1 MEDLLP
7 EFLAEALESLEL
19 LDTEVVK
26 LERQPGDKPT
36 LGSIFRHVHTMKG
49 TCGFLGLTRLE
60 KVAHAAE
67 NVLGMHRDGALP
79 VTPGSITLILRALDA
94 IRSIVNGLQ
103 MTGQEPSGHDAVLI
117 AELADAAEGR
127 AATAAVL
134 VAEVGAVAIQVPAI
148 APTAALLATPAPAVA
163 AFASNPAAAAR
174 VPEPAAQTIRVN
186 VDVLEG
192 LMTLVKELVL
202 TRNQILQLARSEH
215 AEVFT
220 GPLQRLSH
228 ITSELQEGVM
238 KTRMQPIGNAWGN
251 LPRLVRDLA
260 HELDKKIELVMHGA
274 ETELDRQVLE
284 LIKDPLTHMIRNSGD
299 HGLEGPADRR
309 AAGKP
314 EQGRIRLDAYHEG
327 GHILIEVGD
336 DGRGLPVERIRAKVV
351 GNGLATEAEL
361 AAMTDQQI
369 QSFIFRPGFSTAATV
384 TSVSGR
390 GVGMD
395 VVKTNIERIGGMIEL
410 SSTEG
415 VGTTFKI
422 KIPLTLAIVSAL
434 IVEVCNQRFAI
445 PQISVIELVS
455 AQAPRDQAW
464 KAAPGGV
471 FKDSTRDGT
480 TTHPVI
486 ELINDTPVLRLR
498 DHLLPLIDLGSL
510 LKLGEH
516 EPADAPSGRLGN
528 RLSGGNLF
536 VVVTQVGTSRFGLIV
551 DHIFDTEEIVLKPVA
566 PILRHISLFSGATIL
581 GDGQVIMIL
590 DPNGIARS
598 SGLGT
603 GGSGGAERAVAAPTV
618 EATSSRKMALLLF
631 KAGSGQCKAV
641 PLDLVARLETL
652 DRGAIERSGSELVT
666 QYRGRL
672 MPLVPLV
679 LRPGA
684 ELPDRQSTIVFADGE
699 RVMGLMVDE
708 IIDVVEDHLRV
719 ELSTDKLGFLGTAIV
734 DGRAADILDTGY
746 WLQRALKDWFARAT
760 PSGPVQKSLLVVEDS
775 QFFRS
780 LIIPMLAAAGFH
792 VTAVDNPL
800 AALALR
806 EGGKTFDLILSDI
819 EMPEMDGIAFVREIR
834 SRGAWAGL
842 PVIALS
848 SLQTDAAVERGRE
861 AGFDAYISKFDKAV
875 LLKAVQRVLTSGRT
889 GASPRLMATEGTGA

>member
-7 EFLAEALESLEL
+7 EFLAETLESLEL
-19 LDTEVVK
+19 LGAEVVK
-26 LERQPGDKPT
+26 LERKPGDKPT
-36 LGSIFRHVHTMKG
+36 LGSIFRHVHTIKG
-49 TCGFLGLTRLE
+49 TCGFLGLARLE

-67 NVLGMHRDGALP
+67 NVLGKHRDGVLP

-94 IRSIVNGLQ
+94 IRSIVDGIQ
-103 MTGQEPSGHDAVLI
+103 ATGQEPSGNDAGLI
-117 AELADAAEGR
+117 ADLTDAAEGR
-127 AATAAVL
+127 VAAAA
-134 VAEVGAVAIQVPAI
+134 
-148 APTAALLATPAPAVA
+148 APAVEVVAEAMPALA
-163 AFASNPAAAAR
+163 AASPATAVPALAPAAEAAEPVAATR
-174 VPEPAAQTIRVN
+174 APESAAQTIRVN

-192 LMTLVKELVL
+192 LMTLVSELVL

-215 AEVFT
+215 TEVFT

-228 ITSELQEGVM
+228 ITSDLQEGVM

-260 HELDKKIELVMHGA
+260 HELGKKIELVMHGA
-274 ETELDRQVLE
+274 NTELDRQVLE
-284 LIKDPLTHMIRNSGD
+284 LIKDPLTHMVRNSGD

-314 EQGRIRLDAYHEG
+314 ELGRIRLDAYHEG

-336 DGRGLPVERIRAKVV
+336 DGRGLPVERIRAKVI
-351 GNGLATEAEL
+351 GSGLATEAEL

-369 QSFIFRPGFSTAATV
+369 QSFIFRPGFSTAAAV

-395 VVKTNIERIGGMIEL
+395 VVKTNIERIGGTIEL

-455 AQAPRDQAW
+455 AQAPRARASEDAL
-464 KAAPGGV
+464 GGSALQG
-471 FKDSTRDGT
+471 STLDGST
-480 TTHPVI
+480 SHPMI
-486 ELINDTPVLRLR
+486 ERINDTLVLRLR
-498 DHLLPLIDLGSL
+498 DHLLPLVDLGGL
-510 LKLGEH
+510 LKLGEPG
-516 EPADAPSGRLGN
+516 PADAPGGRLGH
-528 RLSGGNLF
+528 RLSTGNLF
-536 VVVTQVGTSRFGLIV
+536 VVVTQVGSSRFGLIV
-551 DHIFDTEEIVLKPVA
+551 DRIFDTEEIVLKPVA

-603 GGSGGAERAVAAPTV
+603 GGSGGADRAVAAPAADV
-618 EATSSRKMALLLF
+618 TSSRKMALLLF
-631 KAGSGQCKAV
+631 KAGGGQCKAV

-679 LRPGA
+679 SRPGA
-684 ELPDRQSTIVFADGE
+684 ELPNRQSTLVFADGT

-719 ELSTDKLGFLGTAIV
+719 ELSTDQPGFLGTAIV
-734 DGRAADILDTGY
+734 DGRASDILDTGY
-746 WLQRALKDWFARAT
+746 WLQRAFKDWFARAT

-775 QFFRS
+775 PFFRS
-780 LIIPMLAAAGFH
+780 LIIPALSAAGFH

-806 EGGKTFDLILSDI
+806 ESGKMFDLILSDI
-819 EMPEMDGIAFVREIR
+819 EMPEMDGIAFAREIR
-834 SRGAWAGL
+834 SQGAWANL

-861 AGFDAYISKFDKAV
+861 AGFDAYISKFDKAI
-875 LLKAVQRVLTSGRT
+875 LLEAVQRGIASGRA
-889 GASPRLMATEGTGA
+889 GAWPRPMAIERAGA

>member
-1 MEDLLP
+1 M
-7 EFLAEALESLEL
+7 
-19 LDTEVVK
+19 
-26 LERQPGDKPT
+26 
-36 LGSIFRHVHTMKG
+36 
-49 TCGFLGLTRLE
+49 
-60 KVAHAAE
+60 
-67 NVLGMHRDGALP
+67 
-79 VTPGSITLILRALDA
+79 
-94 IRSIVNGLQ
+94 
-103 MTGQEPSGHDAVLI
+103 
-117 AELADAAEGR
+117 
-127 AATAAVL
+127 
-134 VAEVGAVAIQVPAI
+134 
-148 APTAALLATPAPAVA
+148 
-163 AFASNPAAAAR
+163 
-174 VPEPAAQTIRVN
+174 
-186 VDVLEG
+186 
-192 LMTLVKELVL
+192 
-202 TRNQILQLARSEH
+202 
-215 AEVFT
+215 
-220 GPLQRLSH
+220 
-228 ITSELQEGVM
+228 
-238 KTRMQPIGNAWGN
+238 
-251 LPRLVRDLA
+251 RDLA
-260 HELDKKIELVMHGA
+260 HQLGKKIELVMHGA
-274 ETELDRQVLE
+274 ETELDRQVLA
-284 LIKDPLTHMIRNSGD
+284 LIKDPLTHMVRNSGD

-369 QSFIFRPGFSTAATV
+369 QSFIFRPGFSTAAAV

-395 VVKTNIERIGGMIEL
+395 VVKTNIERIGGAIEL

-455 AQAPRDQAW
+455 AQAPRAHVSEDAL
-464 KAAPGGV
+464 GGSALQG
-471 FKDSTRDGT
+471 STLDGST
-480 TTHPVI
+480 SYPVI
-486 ELINDTPVLRLR
+486 ERINDTPVLRLR

-510 LKLGEH
+510 LKLGGSG
-516 EPADAPSGRLGN
+516 PADVPGGRLGN
-528 RLSGGNLF
+528 RLSAGNLF
-536 VVVTQVGTSRFGLIV
+536 VVVTQVGSSRFGLIV
-551 DHIFDTEEIVLKPVA
+551 DRIFDTEEIVLKPVA

-603 GGSGGAERAVAAPTV
+603 GGSGGADRAVAAPAADV
-618 EATSSRKMALLLF
+618 TSSRKMALLLF
-631 KAGSGQCKAV
+631 KAGGGQCKAV
-641 PLDLVARLETL
+641 PLDQVARLETL

-679 LRPGA
+679 SRPGA
-684 ELPDRQSTIVFADGE
+684 ELPDRQSTLVFADGD

-708 IIDVVEDHLRV
+708 IIDVVKDHLRV
-719 ELSTDKLGFLGTAIV
+719 ELSTDQPGFLGTAIV

-746 WLQRALKDWFARAT
+746 WLQRAFKDWFARAT
-760 PSGPVQKSLLVVEDS
+760 PSGPVPKSLLVVEDS
-775 QFFRS
+775 PFFRS
-780 LIIPMLAAAGFH
+780 LIIPALSAAGFH

-806 EGGKTFDLILSDI
+806 EGGKMFDLILSDI

-834 SRGAWAGL
+834 SQGAWASL

-848 SLQTDAAVERGRE
+848 SLQTDAAVERARE
-861 AGFDAYISKFDKAV
+861 AGFDAYISKFDKAI
-875 LLKAVQRVLTSGRT
+875 LLEAVQRGIASGRA
-889 GASPRLMATEGTGA
+889 GAWPKLMAIEGAGA